1 MYIPRPILILLV
13 IIYLLFLVSIDWINQ
28 TDGAWYRP
36 FIVGL
41 LVIAVASWAHRK
53 QENDELE

>member
-1 MYIPRPILILLV
+1 LYIPQPILILLI

-41 LVIAVASWAHRK
+41 IVIAVAGWAHRE